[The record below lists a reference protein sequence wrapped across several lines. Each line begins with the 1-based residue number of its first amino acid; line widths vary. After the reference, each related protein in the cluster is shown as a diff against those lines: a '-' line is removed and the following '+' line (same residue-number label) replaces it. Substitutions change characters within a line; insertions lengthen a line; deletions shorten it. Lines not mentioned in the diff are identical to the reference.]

1 MKKRLQNIVSESKLT
16 FPLVACFSIL
26 VWLLSG
32 LVSHNWWIQFVFFV
46 LSSYLMVELN
56 NKNALIRIFSR
67 MVSSAFLLY
76 STMACFLMPEMRGA
90 MMQTC
95 LIAAYLLLFQTYQDK
110 ESTGKTFYA
119 FLFLGLGSVARV
131 HLLFFIP
138 FLWLLMATNLYS
150 LSWRTWLSSL
160 IGLLT
165 PYWFYAGWLAFDNH
179 FYPLADHFRPLL
191 DFQFPITYS
200 MFDIGFLCTLG
211 IILLSAII
219 GIFHFLFTNYLDKIQ
234 VRMLY
239 GIFIWMDIMAF
250 VFLFLQPQHYDMLLR
265 IAIVNTAPL
274 IAHFLALSSG
284 KLTNFIFYIL
294 TLLVLAVTVFNV
306 WTISSLY

>member
-1 MKKRLQNIVSESKLT
+1 MKKRLQNIVAESKLT
-16 FPLVACFSIL
+16 FPLVACLSIL

-32 LVSHNWWIQFVFFV
+32 LVSNNWWIQFAFFA

-76 STMACFLMPEMRGA
+76 STMACFLMPDMRGA
-90 MMQTC
+90 IMQTC
-95 LIAAYLLLFQTYQDK
+95 LIAAYLMLFQTYQDK
-110 ESTGKTFYA
+110 ESMGQTYYA
-119 FLFLGLGSVARV
+119 FLFLGMASVARV

-138 FLWLLMATNLYS
+138 FLWLMMATNLFS
-150 LSWRTWLSSL
+150 LSWRTWLSSI

-165 PYWFYAGWLAFDNH
+165 PYWFVGGWLVYCNDLYPLLNH
-179 FYPLADHFRPLL
+179 FKPLA

-200 MFDIGFLCTLG
+200 MFDIGFLYTLG

-219 GIFHFLFTNYLDKIQ
+219 GIVHFLFTNYMDKIH

-239 GIFIWMDIMAF
+239 GIFIWMDMLAF
-250 VFLFLQPQHYDMLLR
+250 VFLLLQPQHYDMLLR

-284 KLTNFIFYIL
+284 RWTNFFFYVL

-306 WTISSLY
+306 WIISSLY